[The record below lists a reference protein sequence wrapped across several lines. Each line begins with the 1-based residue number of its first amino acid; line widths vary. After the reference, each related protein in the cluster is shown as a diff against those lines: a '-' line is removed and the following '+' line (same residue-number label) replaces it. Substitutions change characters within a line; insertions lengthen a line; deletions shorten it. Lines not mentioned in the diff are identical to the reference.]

1 MPLMATPEQVS
12 RFETEGCLVV
22 ANVLDPLTPGRVRA
36 GFVARSRHA
45 PETEPHDWQAR
56 RTLWHDARARL
67 SGTAHIPIHRWK
79 SDSPVCARLESPA
92 RKAHKPT
99 QHPKLEY

>member
-1 MPLMATPEQVS
+1 MPLMALPEQVS

-22 ANVLDPLTPGRVRA
+22 DNVLDLLTSGSVTA
-36 GFVARSRHA
+36 GFAARSRPA
-45 PETEPHDWQAR
+45 PQTELRDWLAP

-79 SDSPVCARLESPA
+79 SDSPVCA
-92 RKAHKPT
+92 
-99 QHPKLEY
+99 